1 MALSVA
7 EVNHN
12 SFSVHVLTEN
22 PLELSKNYLEDCK
35 HRKALCRI
43 IRKHGES
50 LRGDNSWI
58 ACTPKAKR

>member
-22 PLELSKNYLEDCK
+22 PLELSKNYLEECK
-35 HRKALCRI
+35 HRPQKQSDKRQKAAYSHKPRL
-43 IRKHGES
+43 
-50 LRGDNSWI
+50 
-58 ACTPKAKR
+58 